1 VISTAWLSRSLA
13 AALLALTPAAAP
25 EPSAAPTASAAAAPL
40 DFSELDQSVEAGIK
54 AGVYPGA
61 VIVVGR
67 SDRILYQRGYGH
79 LTWNRNSPRPSPD
92 STIWDL
98 ASLTKVIGTASATM
112 RLVDRGVIGVD
123 TPVQH
128 YLPRFRGKGKSAV
141 TVRMLLAHTSGL
153 RPYLPLFRLAKT
165 RQGAI
170 DRLYAEPLQHPAGTV
185 EQYSDLNAILLG
197 LVLESVTG
205 KPLDQVVETEVLKP
219 LDLNSTMYR
228 PPRSLWPRVAPASLW
243 RGHPIRGEVNDP
255 NAARLGGV
263 SGHAGL
269 FGTGHDIAMFART
282 WLRGGVGPHGQWVR
296 TSTLKRFI
304 TSPNDLGGTRL
315 LGWDSPD
322 TTATP
327 RLYGRTSGPDT
338 FGHTG
343 WTGTELWIDPAHDLY
358 LVFLTNRSFDPKVS
372 QSLHALREIR
382 ANVSDA
388 ALAVVPP
395 VCVEALV
402 AEC

>member
-1 VISTAWLSRSLA
+1 MTSSLWLSRLLSA
-13 AALLALTPAAAP
+13 VLLALTPAAAA
-25 EPSAAPTASAAAAPL
+25 EHAAPSVPPPL
-40 DFSELDQSVEAGIK
+40 DFSVIDRSVEAGI
-54 AGVYPGA
+54 ADGIYPGA
-61 VIVVGR
+61 VVVIGR

-79 LTWNRNSPRPSPD
+79 LTWSRSSPRPSPD

-98 ASLTKVIGTASATM
+98 ASLSKVVGTASAAM
-112 RLVDRGVIGVD
+112 RLVDRGVIGLD

-128 YLPRFRGKGKSAV
+128 YLPRFRGKGKEAV

-153 RPYLPLFRLAKT
+153 RPYLPLFRLART
-165 RQGAI
+165 REGAI
-170 DRLYAEPLQHPAGTV
+170 DRLYAEPLQHPPGTV

-197 LVLESVTG
+197 LLLESVTG

-219 LDLNSTMYR
+219 LGLHSTMYR

-263 SGHAGL
+263 AGHAGL
-269 FGTGHDIAMFART
+269 FGTGHDMAMFART

-296 TSTLKRFI
+296 TATIKRFI
-304 TSPNDLGGTRL
+304 TPPNDLGGTRL

-322 TTATP
+322 TAATP
-327 RLYGRTSGPDT
+327 SLFGRTSGPDT

-358 LVFLTNRSFDPKVS
+358 LVFLTNRSFDPKVPE
-372 QSLHALREIR
+372 SLHALREVR

-388 ALAVVPP
+388 ALGIVPP

-402 AEC
+402 AVC